1 MYWRQ
6 MIFIILMMAGSTTKA
21 ANSLEELEQKAQQM
35 MQQLETLQVDIQH
48 QRSMQDTVDVSGS
61 DTDQQGIQSTPDFVD
76 LSAQEY
82 TTVAQEQETH
92 VLANPWWKN
101 FEIHGFGAT
110 GFYDTGKLGT
120 RDKAGF
126 EIKEAS
132 LFLQATVWEDIA
144 FFVELQTNRLN
155 RDGDQFTRTGEV
167 YVNFRDIPLTESTSA
182 GMKLGR
188 IDLPF
193 GEEYLWQDAIDNPMI
208 QNSVSWPYAYDEGI
222 ALYGED
228 GELHWIASVT
238 DGLLFRGREE
248 NSDKAVNLKFYG
260 DLTDS
265 LYLSF
270 SLMDNGRTSVSAMQ
284 FSGSFMQPIGGF
296 GQPSTAGVSPS
307 TEIDATLAEFD
318 AKYHFSIFSSHDA
331 YVWFALGAADI
342 DDEDS
347 SFSRNFRWFT
357 IEPYVAINER
367 WYGIIRYSEIGT
379 YDDDEGY
386 HFDGKIYAGGN
397 AAFGYDTKRL
407 KRFAIG
413 LGWTPNPR
421 VRGKLEISKD
431 KFDLIDASVL
441 PNESSGRTFVGLEV
455 AIGF

>member
-6 MIFIILMMAGSTTKA
+6 LIFIILMMAGLNTKA

-35 MQQLETLQVDIQH
+35 MRQLETLQVDIQH
-48 QRSMQDTVDVSGS
+48 QRSVQDSVDVSNS
-61 DTDQQGIQSTPDFVD
+61 DTDQPGNQSSPDFVD

-82 TTVAQEQETH
+82 TTVAQEQGTH

-120 RDKAGF
+120 RDKGGF
-126 EIKEAS
+126 EIKETS
-132 LFLQATVWEDIA
+132 LFLEATVWEDIA
-144 FFVELQTNRLN
+144 FFWEFQLNRLG
-155 RDGDQFTRTGEV
+155 RDSQQFTRTGEV
-167 YVNFRDIPLTESTSA
+167 YVNFRDIALTDSTSI
-182 GMKLGR
+182 GIKLGR

-222 ALYGED
+222 ALYGEI
-228 GELHWIASVT
+228 GEAYWIASVT
-238 DGLLFRGREE
+238 DGLLSRGREE
-248 NSDKAVNLKFYG
+248 NSDKAINLKVYG

-270 SLMDNGRTSVSAMQ
+270 SLMDNGDTSRSAMQ
-284 FSGSFMQPIGGF
+284 FSGSFLQPVGASHE
-296 GQPSTAGVSPS
+296 STVGVSPS
-307 TEIDATLAEFD
+307 AEIGATLAEFD
-318 AKYHFSIFSSHDA
+318 AKYRFSVFSSQDA
-331 YVWFALGAADI
+331 YVWFSLGTANI

-347 SFSRNFRWFT
+347 SFDRSFSWLT
-357 IEPYVAINER
+357 IEPYIAINSR

-397 AAFGYDTKRL
+397 AAFGYDTRRL
-407 KRFAIG
+407 KRLAIG

-431 KFDLIDASVL
+431 RFELIDASVL
-441 PNESSGRTFVGLEV
+441 PNESSGRTFVGLEIAV
-455 AIGF
+455 GF